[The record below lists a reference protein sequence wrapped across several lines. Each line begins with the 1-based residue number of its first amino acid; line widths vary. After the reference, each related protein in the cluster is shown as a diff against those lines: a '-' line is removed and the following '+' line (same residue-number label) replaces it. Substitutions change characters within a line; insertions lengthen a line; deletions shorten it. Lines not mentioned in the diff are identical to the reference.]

1 MNELVREAQTWMELS
16 ERGRA
21 HRRERQQLV
30 AAAMPN
36 GMGAATRL
44 KAGSSSN
51 GRGSGEEVG
60 LRWRLRTQS
69 PPTR

>member
-1 MNELVREAQTWMELS
+1 MEGLVGDAQTWMELS

-30 AAAMPN
+30 AAALQN

-44 KAGSSSN
+44 KADSSSN
-51 GRGSGEEVG
+51 GEWARRIGVIEVEAKDAG
-60 LRWRLRTQS
+60 PQM
-69 PPTR
+69 